1 MAAPEAS
8 ASWGSQLDLA
18 AVPPQE
24 EDVLE
29 LDYRDD
35 EDGTSELLISEDE
48 EEDDIFIPPARA
60 AQPAASVASW
70 ATPPAHQLLPSPAR
84 TCSTCANA
92 PLPGWPSP
100 GPLS

>member
-48 EEDDIFIPPARA
+48 EEDELRPPD
-60 AQPAASVASW
+60 PATRGRNCPWPRVRRSKFS
-70 ATPPAHQLLPSPAR
+70 PSSQS
-84 TCSTCANA
+84 C
-92 PLPGWPSP
+92 
-100 GPLS
+100 